1 MVFIGNVKEQAPA
14 MCMAQAKPGYQAAGL
29 SLQLRLFAL
38 NQVVARNINQFFAIK
53 CYQGI
58 I

>member
-1 MVFIGNVKEQAPA
+1 
-14 MCMAQAKPGYQAAGL
+14 MAQAKPGYQAAGL